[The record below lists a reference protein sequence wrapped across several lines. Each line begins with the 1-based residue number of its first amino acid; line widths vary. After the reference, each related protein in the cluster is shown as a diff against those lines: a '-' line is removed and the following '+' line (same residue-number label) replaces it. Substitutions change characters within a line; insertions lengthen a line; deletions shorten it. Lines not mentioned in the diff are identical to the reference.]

1 MMSRAKQ
8 PRRALLLVHLTATVL
23 IYFTPVRVT
32 PQTNNRVVLNVT
44 VTTEKGEAI
53 LDLTRENF
61 LVNIDKRPQNVLSFN
76 GEMPASIGILID
88 TSGSLERDGKKS
100 VTQLKENLKAG
111 LNRFVQ
117 LAHRDNEYFVMTF
130 DKDTEL
136 LQDWTSDLG
145 TIANKLDSFEYKG
158 QTVLYDAITEA
169 IPKVMEGR
177 NSRHVLII
185 VTDGDDSYSKTE
197 KKHLYETLKRSDVV
211 LYPVGILNEKD
222 KSVWGGYFRPG
233 ARVLEDL
240 AAISGGRPSFSV
252 HYAKS
257 AAFTEAFESLALEL
271 RSQYQLVISSEE
283 SVGKEKWNKLNVS
296 ATRNDPSGSPQRFI
310 VRTRTGYYR

>member
-8 PRRALLLVHLTATVL
+8 RGRAALLVHLAATVL
-23 IYFTPVRVT
+23 IYFIPVRVT

-136 LQDWTSDLG
+136 LQDWTNDLS
-145 TIANKLDSFEYKG
+145 TITNKLDSFEFKG
-158 QTVLYDAITEA
+158 QTVLYDAIAEA
-169 IPKVMEGR
+169 IPKVMGGR
-177 NSRHVLII
+177 NARHVLII

-222 KSVWGGYFRPG
+222 KSVWGGYYRPG

-240 AAISGGRPSFSV
+240 AAVSGGRPSFSV
-252 HYAKS
+252 HYTKS
-257 AAFTEAFESLALEL
+257 AAFTEAFESIALEL
-271 RSQYQLVISSEE
+271 RSQYQLVVSSEE

-296 ATRNDPSGSPQRFI
+296 VTRNDPSGRSQKFI
-310 VRTRTGYYR
+310 VRTRQGYYR